1 MKKYDVTTSHCFT
14 QHWDIKANNKDEAAK
29 KVMEGGIKFD
39 KTSRTYV
46 SSKLTRTYMTIPDAK
61 ILAIEP
67 IVPENSGSNWDT
79 LSYEEAEKY
88 VGGTDPD

>member
-29 KVMEGGIKFD
+29 KVMEDGIKFD

-46 SSKLTRTYMTIPDAK
+46 SSKLTRTYITIPDAK
-61 ILAIEP
+61 ILAVEP
-67 IVPENSGSNWDT
+67 VSSEVSEDNWDNI
-79 LSYEEAEKY
+79 SY
-88 VGGTDPD
+88 GGTDPD

>member
-14 QHWDIKANNKDEAAK
+14 QHWDIQANNKDEAAK

-46 SSKLTRTYMTIPDAK
+46 SNKLTRTYITIPDAK
-61 ILAIEP
+61 ILAVEP
-67 IVPENSGSNWDT
+67 VASEVPEDNWDNI
-79 LSYEEAEKY
+79 SY
-88 VGGTDPD
+88 GGTDPD